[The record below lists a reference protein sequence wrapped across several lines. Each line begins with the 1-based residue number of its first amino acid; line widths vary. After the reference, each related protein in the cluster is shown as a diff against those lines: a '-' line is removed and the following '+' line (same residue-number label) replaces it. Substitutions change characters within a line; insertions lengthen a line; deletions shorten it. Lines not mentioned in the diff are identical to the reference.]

1 MASTNALYAN
11 RWKLFMEWCRTH
23 SEEPT
28 SCPVPVILRF
38 LQPRFDEGLAAATI
52 RVYAAAISA
61 RHNKV
66 DAVTVGSHTLV
77 SRFLKGTQRLRPPQR
92 SQTPSWD
99 LPLVLEALCQQPFE
113 PLENREDKWVSLKTA
128 FLLTMVSAKRV
139 GELHA
144 LSISC
149 ECLRP
154 RRNSGH
160 IVA

>member
-1 MASTNALYAN
+1 MLYAN

-38 LQPRFDEGLAAATI
+38 LQSCFDDGLAAATI
-52 RVYAAAISA
+52 RVYAAAIS
-61 RHNKV
+61 
-66 DAVTVGSHTLV
+66 LV
-77 SRFLKGTQRLRPPQR
+77 SCFLKGTQRLRPPQR